1 MSRFNAKTKTAPV
14 KTTSYEGGTLWEK
27 KLEEEWVN
35 FLFSSMLTGG
45 FYESDDT
52 QIARYLELTE
62 AMLDKYGADFVAKAA
77 VFSRN
82 ELGLRTISQLTA
94 AKVNDTQFENKR
106 YFFSK
111 YFRRVDNVAEVFGA
125 VDAFGSG
132 KRSHALVRG
141 AADYLSRQSA
151 YSLGKYKMSGK
162 EYNLF
167 DLINITHAHSDAIDS
182 YKRGTLETPDTW
194 ETAISASKGSEEKA
208 KEWTRLVEENR
219 LGYLALIRNL
229 RNIVNAAPSN
239 DWIRTVLCPAVE
251 NEAAIRKSLIFPYQI
266 YVAWFNL
273 GDCSLQLRASL
284 DTAFRIAVE
293 NMPELE
299 GDTAIILDVSGSMD
313 DRISDR
319 SNIRIKQLGAVYG
332 VAIYLKNPNCKLIKF
347 GNHANE
353 FFVDSK
359 SDVFTMI
366 ERFYA
371 NDGCGYG
378 TDIAPAVRVL
388 EKGDKTFARI
398 FLISDMQI
406 MDPSC
411 GSYSYWMRCDHSS
424 MDRYMEIHRG
434 TRLYSYDLGNY
445 KGKISK
451 VKGRLV
457 MLTGLSDKVFEMI
470 QLIENGGNLVDMI
483 RNYTY

>member
-27 KLEEEWVN
+27 KLEEDWIN

-45 FYESDDT
+45 YYEPDAV
-52 QIARYLELTE
+52 QINRYLELTE
-62 AMLDKYGADFVAKAA
+62 AMLYKYSADFVAKAA

-94 AKVNDTQFENKR
+94 VKVNDYYFDNKR

-111 YFRRVDNVAEVFGA
+111 YFRRIDDIAEVFGA
-125 VDAFGSG
+125 IDTFGSG
-132 KRSHALVRG
+132 KRSHALIKG

-151 YSLGKYKMSGK
+151 YSLGKYKMAGK

-167 DLINITHAHSDAIDS
+167 DLINLTHAHSDAIDS

-194 ETAISASKGSEEKA
+194 ETAISATKDMEEKS
-208 KEWTRLVEENR
+208 KEWCRLVEEKR

-229 RNIVNAAPSN
+229 RNIVEAAPSN
-239 DWIRTVLCPAVE
+239 DWIKTVLCPAVE
-251 NEAAIRKSLIFPYQI
+251 NEVAIRKSLIFPYQI

-284 DTAFRIAVE
+284 DTAFRIAVG

-299 GDTAIILDVSGSMD
+299 GDTAIVLDVSGSMD
-313 DRISDR
+313 DLISDR
-319 SNIRIKQLGAVYG
+319 SRIKIKQLGAVYG

-347 GNHANE
+347 GNHALE
-353 FFVDSK
+353 FSVDPK
-359 SDVFTMI
+359 NDVFTMI

-371 NDGCGYG
+371 NDGVGFG
-378 TDIAPAVRVL
+378 TDISPAVKIL
-388 EKGDKTFARI
+388 EKSGKTFTRI

-406 MDPSC
+406 MEPSSRFWWC
-411 GSYSYWMRCDHSS
+411 NIRTDS
-424 MDRYMEIHRG
+424 MDRYLDTHKG

-457 MLTGLSDKVFEMI
+457 MLTGLTDKVFDMI
-470 QLIENGGNLVDMI
+470 QLIEQGGNLIDMI

>member
-1 MSRFNAKTKTAPV
+1 
-14 KTTSYEGGTLWEK
+14 
-27 KLEEEWVN
+27 
-35 FLFSSMLTGG
+35 
-45 FYESDDT
+45 
-52 QIARYLELTE
+52 
-62 AMLDKYGADFVAKAA
+62 
-77 VFSRN
+77 
-82 ELGLRTISQLTA
+82 
-94 AKVNDTQFENKR
+94 
-106 YFFSK
+106 
-111 YFRRVDNVAEVFGA
+111 
-125 VDAFGSG
+125 
-132 KRSHALVRG
+132 
-141 AADYLSRQSA
+141 
-151 YSLGKYKMSGK
+151 MSGK

-194 ETAISASKGSEEKA
+194 ETAISASKSSEEKA
-208 KEWTRLVEENR
+208 QEWTRLVEENR

-273 GDCSLQLRASL
+273 GDYSLQLRASL
-284 DTAFRIAVE
+284 DTAFRVAVK

-313 DRISDR
+313 DTISDK
-319 SNIRIKQLGAVYG
+319 SKIRIKQLSAVYG
-332 VAIYLKNPNCKLIKF
+332 AAIYLKNPNCKLIKF
-347 GNHANE
+347 GNYAKE
-353 FFVDSK
+353 FSVSSK

-366 ERFYA
+366 ERFEA

-378 TDIAPAVRVL
+378 TDIGPAVRVL
-388 EKGDKTFARI
+388 EDMGKTFARI
-398 FLISDMQI
+398 FLISDVQI

-411 GSYSYWMRCDHSS
+411 SPFSYWMCCDHRS
-424 MDRYMEIHRG
+424 MDRYMETHKG

-457 MLTGLSDKVFEMI
+457 MLTGLSEKVFDMI

>member
-52 QIARYLELTE
+52 QIARYLKLTD

-111 YFRRVDNVAEVFGA
+111 YFRRVDDVAEVFGA

-194 ETAISASKGSEEKA
+194 ETAISASKSSEEKS

-299 GDTAIILDVSGSMD
+299 GDTAIILDVSASMD
-313 DRISDR
+313 STISDK
-319 SNIRIKQLGAVYG
+319 SKIRIKQLGAVYG
-332 VAIYLKNPNCKLIKF
+332 VAIYLKNPSCKLIKF
-347 GNHANE
+347 GTHANE

-371 NDGCGYG
+371 NDGCGHG
-378 TDIAPAVRVL
+378 TDIGPAVRVL
-388 EKGDKTFARI
+388 EDEDKTFARI

-411 GSYSYWMRCDHSS
+411 NSYSYWFHCDHRS
-424 MDRYMEIHRG
+424 MDRYMETHKS
-434 TRLYSYDLGNY
+434 TRLYSYDLSNY

-457 MLTGLSDKVFEMI
+457 MLTGLTDKVFEMI
-470 QLIENGGNLVDMI
+470 QFIENDGNLVDMI

>member
-1 MSRFNAKTKTAPV
+1 MK
-14 KTTSYEGGTLWEK
+14 
-27 KLEEEWVN
+27 
-35 FLFSSMLTGG
+35 
-45 FYESDDT
+45 
-52 QIARYLELTE
+52 
-62 AMLDKYGADFVAKAA
+62 
-77 VFSRN
+77 
-82 ELGLRTISQLTA
+82 
-94 AKVNDTQFENKR
+94 
-106 YFFSK
+106 
-111 YFRRVDNVAEVFGA
+111 
-125 VDAFGSG
+125 
-132 KRSHALVRG
+132 G

-151 YSLGKYKMSGK
+151 YSLGKYKMAGK

-167 DLINITHAHSDAIDS
+167 DLINLTHAHSDAIDS

-194 ETAISASKGSEEKA
+194 ETAISATKGSEEKA

-229 RNIVNAAPSN
+229 RNIVMAAPSN

-251 NEAAIRKSLIFPYQI
+251 NETAIRKSLIFPYQI
-266 YVAWFNL
+266 YVAYSNL
-273 GDCSLQLRASL
+273 GGCPLQLRASL

-299 GDTAIILDVSGSMD
+299 GDTAIILDVSASMD
-313 DRISDR
+313 NTISDKSR
-319 SNIRIKQLGAVYG
+319 IRIKQLGAVYG

-347 GNHANE
+347 GTHAKE
-353 FFVDSK
+353 FSVSSK

-366 ERFYA
+366 ERFEA
-371 NDGCGYG
+371 NDGCGHN
-378 TDIAPAVRVL
+378 TDIGPAVKIL
-388 EKGDKTFARI
+388 DSMGKTFARI

-411 GSYSYWMRCDHSS
+411 SSVYSWLHCDHRS
-424 MDRYMEIHRG
+424 MDMYLKHNKD

-451 VKGRLV
+451 VKGRFV
-457 MLTGLSDKVFEMI
+457 MLTGLTDKVFEMI
-470 QLIENGGNLVDMI
+470 KLIENGGNLIDMI

>member
-1 MSRFNAKTKTAPV
+1 MSRFNAKTKTSPV
-14 KTTSYEGGTLWEK
+14 QTTSYEGGTLWEK

-52 QIARYLELTE
+52 QIARYLELTD
-62 AMLDKYGADFVAKAA
+62 AMLDKYGPDFVAKAA

-94 AKVNDTQFENKR
+94 AKVNDTKFDSKR

-111 YFRRVDNVAEVFGA
+111 YFRRVDDVAEVFGA

-151 YSLGKYKMSGK
+151 YSLGKYKMNGK

-167 DLINITHAHSDAIDS
+167 DLINITHAHSDAIDA
-182 YKRGTLETPDTW
+182 YKRGELDTPDTW
-194 ETAISASKGSEEKA
+194 ETAISGSKSAEEKS

-229 RNIVNAAPSN
+229 RNIVAAAPSN

-284 DTAFRIAVE
+284 DTAFRIAVG

-299 GDTAIILDVSGSMD
+299 GDTAIVLDVSGSMD
-313 DRISDR
+313 DPISDR
-319 SNIRIKQLGAVYG
+319 SRIKIKQLGAVYG

-347 GNHANE
+347 GNYANE

-378 TDIAPAVRVL
+378 TDIGPAVRVL
-388 EKGDKTFARI
+388 EKRDKTFARI

-411 GSYSYWMRCDHSS
+411 NAHSYWFRCDHRS
-424 MDRYMEIHRG
+424 MDRYMETHKG
-434 TRLYSYDLGNY
+434 TRLYSYDLSNY

-451 VKGRLV
+451 IKGRLI
-457 MLTGLSDKVFEMI
+457 MLTGLTDKVFEMI
-470 QLIENGGNLVDMI
+470 QFIENGGNLVDMI